1 MKVIAIG
8 KGQYSG
14 DNSNWTS
21 GNSIPIV
28 ADPSPNTLWASW
40 GASQWDVFFLDSN
53 GGYIT
58 DYSLDD
64 YTVIGEDSSRV
75 FQYSKVYNQIMG
87 MLSE

>member
-1 MKVIAIG
+1 MKIIAIG
-8 KGQYSG
+8 KGQYSA
-14 DNSNWTS
+14 DNSNWTD
-21 GNSIPIV
+21 GNTIPV
-28 ADPSPNTLWASW
+28 VNDPSPNDTWSNW
-40 GASQWDVFFLDSN
+40 NASQWDVFFLDSN